1 MSTQW
6 RMTTRYIVGI
16 GLFIFGLFVL
26 YLSRSILSTII
37 IAALITFLVKPI
49 ITLLNTKFKSPKGLT
64 IAIVYIIVV
73 IVILVAP
80 LILLPPLVT
89 AFNTILSYDYQ
100 TLLQDVIVW
109 AERTLLDLKFQQSV
123 IPGLDP
129 LVDSTVD
136 PLLQVL
142 QDTEPITI
150 PQLPPVPDILT
161 FLSGALSSGVNIAI
175 SVVGTVISS
184 LITLA
189 FIVMFSIYMS
199 IDSEK
204 FYQSFI
210 EFIPATYR
218 EEVDTL
224 LTRVT
229 STMGA
234 WLRGNITLMVTI
246 GFTVWIGN
254 LVLGTPNAFFL
265 GVISGLF
272 ELIPNI
278 GPALAL
284 IPAVLV
290 ALTQGS
296 THLAVDNLTFAI
308 IVLIFYLLVQVLENN
323 FVVPRVMGQELKL
336 HPLVVL
342 IGILVGAAS
351 FGVLGA
357 LLAAPVIAMAK
368 VVLNYLYRKVLGED
382 PFPPEVPD
390 ADEPK
395 SSWFDKTRDVSGRV
409 SRIILRRTRKG
420 ETASMIDEPSAEP
433 EWKDQEPDLE

>member
-1 MSTQW
+1 
-6 RMTTRYIVGI
+6 MTTRYIVAI

-26 YLSRSILSTII
+26 YLSRSILSTVI

-49 ITLLNTKFKSPKGLT
+49 IIFLNTKLRSPKGLT
-64 IAIVYIIVV
+64 IAIVYFIVV
-73 IVILVAP
+73 TVILVAP

-89 AFNTILSYDYQ
+89 AFNTFLSYDYQ

-109 AERTLLDLKFQQSV
+109 AELTLLDLKLQQSV

-129 LVDSTVD
+129 LVDSTID
-136 PLLQVL
+136 PLLQVV

-150 PQLPPVPDILT
+150 PQLPPVPDILA

-175 SVVGTVISS
+175 SVVGTVVSS

-204 FYQSFI
+204 FYKSFI
-210 EFIPATYR
+210 EFIPAPYR
-218 EEVDTL
+218 QEADTL
-224 LTRVT
+224 LTRVARA
-229 STMGA
+229 MGA
-234 WLRGNITLMVTI
+234 WLRGNITLMVVI
-246 GFTVWIGN
+246 GVTVWIGN
-254 LVLGTPNAFFL
+254 LILGTPNAFFL
-265 GVISGLF
+265 GVISGLL
-272 ELIPNI
+272 ELIPTI
-278 GPALAL
+278 GPAIAL

-296 THLAVDNLTFAI
+296 SNFDVSNFTFAI
-308 IVLIFYLLVQVLENN
+308 MVLIFYLLVQVLENN

-368 VVLNYLYRKVLGED
+368 IVLNYLYMKVLGED
-382 PFPPEVPD
+382 PFPPQVLD
-390 ADEPK
+390 AEEPK
-395 SSWFDKTRDVSGRV
+395 SSWFDKTKDVTGRV
-409 SRIILRRTRKG
+409 SSLILRRTRKG
-420 ETASMIDEPSAEP
+420 EAASMIDETSAEP
-433 EWKDQEPDLE
+433 ELKDQEPDHE

>member
-1 MSTQW
+1 
-6 RMTTRYIVGI
+6 MTTRYIVGI
-16 GLFIFGLFVL
+16 GLFILGLFVL
-26 YLSRSILSTII
+26 YLSRSILSTVI
-37 IAALITFLVKPI
+37 IAALITFLVKPLI
-49 ITLLNTKFKSPKGLT
+49 IFLNTKLRSPKGLT
-64 IAIVYIIVV
+64 IAIVYAIVV

-89 AFNTILSYDYQ
+89 TFNTILSYDYQ

-109 AERTLLDLKFQQSV
+109 AERTLLDLKFQQSA
-123 IPGLDP
+123 IPGFDP
-129 LVDSTVD
+129 VVDSIVD

-150 PQLPPVPDILT
+150 PQLPPVPDIL
-161 FLSGALSSGVNIAI
+161 
-175 SVVGTVISS
+175 
-184 LITLA
+184 A
-189 FIVMFSIYMS
+189 F
-199 IDSEK
+199 
-204 FYQSFI
+204 
-210 EFIPATYR
+210 YR

-224 LTRVT
+224 LTKVT

-234 WLRGNITLMVTI
+234 WLRGNITLMVVI
-246 GFTVWIGN
+246 GVTVWIGN
-254 LVLGTPNAFFL
+254 LILGTPNAFFL

-296 THLAVDNLTFAI
+296 SHIDVSNFSFAI

-323 FVVPRVMGQELKL
+323 FVVPRVMGQELEL

-368 VVLNYLYRKVLGED
+368 VVLKYLYLKVLGED
-382 PFPPEVPD
+382 PFPPEAPD
-390 ADEPK
+390 AEKSK
-395 SSWFDKTRDVSGRV
+395 SSWLDKTRDVSGRV
-409 SRIILRRTRKG
+409 SSIILRRTRKG
-420 ETASMIDEPSAEP
+420 AAGSIIDETSADSEL
-433 EWKDQEPDLE
+433 KDQETDLE

>member
-1 MSTQW
+1 MMTTQW

-16 GLFIFGLFVL
+16 GLFVFGLFVL
-26 YLSRSILSTII
+26 YISRSIISTII

-49 ITLLNTKFKSPKGLT
+49 VTLLNSKFRSPKGLS

-73 IVILVAP
+73 IVILIAP

-89 AFNTILSYDYQ
+89 AFNTFLSYDYQ

-109 AERTLLDLKFQQSV
+109 AETSLLNLKFQQSG

-136 PLLQVL
+136 PLLQVV
-142 QDTEPITI
+142 QNTEPITI
-150 PQLPPVPDILT
+150 PQLPPVPDILA
-161 FLSGALSSGVNIAI
+161 FISGALSSGVNIAI
-175 SVVGTVISS
+175 SVVGTVVSS

-204 FYQSFI
+204 FYKSFI
-210 EFIPATYR
+210 EIIPPTYR
-218 EEVDTL
+218 DEADTL
-224 LTRVT
+224 LTRVAG
-229 STMGA
+229 TMGA
-234 WLRGNITLMVTI
+234 WLRGNITLMVVI
-246 GFTVWIGN
+246 GGTVWIGN
-254 LVLGTPNAFFL
+254 LILGTPNPFFL

-272 ELIPNI
+272 ELIPTI

-290 ALTQGS
+290 ALTEGS
-296 THLAVDNLTFAI
+296 SHLAVSNFTFAI
-308 IVLIFYLLVQVLENN
+308 IVLIFYLVVQVLENN

-351 FGVLGA
+351 FGILGA
-357 LLAAPVIAMAK
+357 LLASPVIAMTK
-368 VVLNYLYRKVLGED
+368 IILKYLYMKVLGED
-382 PFPPEVPD
+382 PFPPEAPG
-390 ADEPK
+390 AEEPNA
-395 SSWFDKTRDVSGRV
+395 SWLDMTRNVGSRVSGM
-409 SRIILRRTRKG
+409 ILRRTRKG
-420 ETASMIDEPSAEP
+420 ATASMTEDSEL
-433 EWKDQEPDLE
+433 KDQETDLD

>member
-1 MSTQW
+1 MTTHW
-6 RMTTRYIVGI
+6 RMATRYIVGI
-16 GLFIFGLFVL
+16 GLFLFGLFVL
-26 YLSRSILSTII
+26 YLSRSILSTVI

-49 ITLLNTKFKSPKGLT
+49 IIFLNTKFRSPKGLT

-142 QDTEPITI
+142 QDTGPITI
-150 PQLPPVPDILT
+150 PQLPPVPDILA
-161 FLSGALSSGVNIAI
+161 FLSGALSSGVNIAL
-175 SVVGTVISS
+175 SVVGTVVSS

-210 EFIPATYR
+210 EIIPPAYR
-218 EEVDTL
+218 EEADTL
-224 LTRVT
+224 LSRVA
-229 STMGA
+229 SAMGA
-234 WLRGNITLMVTI
+234 WLRGNITLMVVI
-246 GFTVWIGN
+246 GVTVWIGN
-254 LVLGTPNAFFL
+254 LILGTPNAFFL
-265 GVISGLF
+265 GVISGLL
-272 ELIPNI
+272 ELIPTI

-296 THLAVDNLTFAI
+296 SHFDVSNFSFAI
-308 IVLIFYLLVQVLENN
+308 IVLIFYLVVQVLENN

-368 VVLNYLYRKVLGED
+368 IILKYLYMKVLGED
-382 PFPPEVPD
+382 PFPPEVLD
-390 ADEPK
+390 AEEPK
-395 SSWFDKTRDVSGRV
+395 SSWFDKTKDVSGRV
-409 SRIILRRTRKG
+409 SNIILRRTRKG
-420 ETASMIDEPSAEP
+420 EAASMIDEASAEP
-433 EWKDQEPDLE
+433 ELIDQETDLE